1 MASLEDL
8 PVDVRDQLALLAK
21 ELSDDPKTRKQFLR
35 LAKEK
40 RPNIPFPEIEIED
53 QTNEVVTKAM
63 KEIDDLKGKLA
74 ERDGQD
80 KLDKIRQRLI
90 STGKASSL
98 EDVDAIEKVMVEKK
112 IADHEVAADY
122 WKWMNQAATPTAPN
136 LHTGLMDK
144 SARDQLSKFW
154 KNPIQA
160 ARDEAQSAILDF
172 RRSNGRA
179 A

>member
-21 ELSDDPKTRKQFLR
+21 ELSDDPKTRKAFLR

-40 RPNIPFPEIEIED
+40 RPNVPFPEIEIED
-53 QTNEVVTKAM
+53 QTNEALDKAM
-63 KEIDDLKGKLA
+63 KKIDDLEGKLI
-74 ERDGQD
+74 ERDAQES
-80 KLDKIRQRLI
+80 LDKRREKLI
-90 STGKASSL
+90 SSGKASSL
-98 EDVDAIEKVMVEKK
+98 EDVQAIEKVMVEKK

-136 LHTGLMDK
+136 FHTGLMDK

-154 KNPIQA
+154 KNPVQA
-160 ARDEAQSAILDF
+160 ARDEAQSAIIDF
-172 RRSNGRA
+172 RRGRVA
-179 A
+179 